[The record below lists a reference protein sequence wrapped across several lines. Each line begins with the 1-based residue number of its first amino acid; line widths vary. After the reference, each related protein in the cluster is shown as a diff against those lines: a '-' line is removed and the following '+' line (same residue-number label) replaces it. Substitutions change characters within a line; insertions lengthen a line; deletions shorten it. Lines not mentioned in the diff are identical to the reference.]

1 MKYRTGTA
9 SNLPIS
15 ITEFESHF
23 IAQLPQT
30 YQLLRRA
37 NLVVHPAVSHVILHG
52 SRGLAG
58 HARPDSDVDLSLVL
72 HPTQVPAALPAREHL
87 LRMLLGLTLG
97 NWEAGVDL
105 DLAAIFDVRG
115 CGLRCFDRTYYDAR
129 PCRWGN
135 GVDCFG
141 VYKIRTGYH
150 GYVRAG
156 VQVRRMYPCIRIW
169 RNRAYPV
176 GET

>member
-1 MKYRTGTA
+1 VKFRTGTA
-9 SNLPIS
+9 SNAPLLINQ
-15 ITEFESHF
+15 FESHF
-23 IAQLPQT
+23 IAQLPET
-30 YQLLRRA
+30 YQLLRHA
-37 NLVVHPAVSHVILHG
+37 NLVVHPAVAHVVLYG

-58 HARPDSDVDLSLVL
+58 RARPDSDVNLFLVL
-72 HPTQVPAALPAREHL
+72 HPTQVPSSPAREHF

-97 NWEAGVDL
+97 HWQASVNLDAAAVFDL
-105 DLAAIFDVRG
+105 RG
-115 CGLRCFDRTYYDAR
+115 CGLRCFDRTRYDAR

-141 VYKIRTGYH
+141 IYKIRPGYS
-150 GYVRAG
+150 GYVRTG
-156 VQVRRMYPCIRIW
+156 LQVRRMYPCIRIW

>member
-1 MKYRTGTA
+1 MKFRTGST
-9 SNLPIS
+9 SNAPILVNQ
-15 ITEFESHF
+15 FENHF
-23 IAQLPQT
+23 ISQLPET
-30 YQLLRRA
+30 YRLLRPA
-37 NLVVHPAVSHVILHG
+37 NLVVHPAVAHIVLHG

-58 HARPDSDVDLSLVL
+58 RARRDSDVDLSLVL
-72 HPTQVPAALPAREHL
+72 HPSQVPSSPAREHF

-97 NWEAGVDL
+97 QWQGPVELDVAAVFDL
-105 DLAAIFDVRG
+105 RG
-115 CGLRCFDRTYYDAR
+115 CGLRCFDRTRYDAR

-141 VYKIRTGYH
+141 VFKMRTGFH
-150 GYVRAG
+150 GYVRSG
-156 VQVRRMYPCIRIW
+156 IQVRRMYPCIRIW